1 MKGKILALAAA
12 IGSVSTGVSAVELGE
27 FNGTKLSV
35 GGYVKVEGVF
45 NRPDSDAAFG
55 AENTFE
61 GTVRQSRVNF
71 KAEKMVDGHKV
82 KGFVEGD
89 FYGDFYTSGNTANWR
104 LRHAYVSVDNL
115 TVGQT
120 WNGQFFAIAP
130 LDGEMINFW
139 GLSAGTIAGNGGVIR
154 RDMLLH
160 YTTNGFRFTAQDPI
174 YVDADL
180 PDMVA
185 SYTKRFKSGSAYN
198 VALTGREVQTG
209 TAVDPTASNSD
220 WGFALSVAGK
230 YVLPGGH
237 DIRVSAYSG
246 DGIGAYSG
254 VGVGG
259 AYNPTKVAGVDT
271 MDAFGGELVSQ
282 YGFAAAYKHQFT
294 NKLRGTIRYGET
306 NVDDA
311 GDTKLE
317 MTNINL
323 IYKYLPNMDIGI
335 EWRDQNI
342 DTLNGPAGTAFPNIR
357 PKGQQLEL
365 MAMYKF

>member
-27 FNGTKLSV
+27 FNGTKFSV

-45 NRPDSDAAFG
+45 NNPDSDAAFG
-55 AENTFE
+55 VENTFDP
-61 GTVRQSRVNF
+61 TVRQSRINF
-71 KAEKMVDGHKV
+71 KAEKMVEGHKV
-82 KGFVEGD
+82 KGFLEGD
-89 FYGDFYTSGNTANWR
+89 FYGDGHHSSTAAWR
-104 LRHAYVSVDNL
+104 VRHAYVSIDNL

-130 LDGEMINFW
+130 LDGEMINFR

-154 RDMLLH
+154 RDMQLH

-198 VALTGREVQTG
+198 VALTAREVQTG
-209 TAVDPTASNSD
+209 TAVDPTASNSK

-254 VGVGG
+254 VGIGG
-259 AYNPTKVAGVDT
+259 AYNPAKIAGVDT
-271 MDAFGGELVSQ
+271 MDASGGELVSQ

-294 NKLRGTIRYGET
+294 DKLRGTIRYGET

-311 GDTKLE
+311 ADTKLE

-323 IYKYLPNMDIGI
+323 IYKYWPNMDIGV

-342 DTLNGPAGTAFPNIR
+342 DTLNSPPGTGFANVR